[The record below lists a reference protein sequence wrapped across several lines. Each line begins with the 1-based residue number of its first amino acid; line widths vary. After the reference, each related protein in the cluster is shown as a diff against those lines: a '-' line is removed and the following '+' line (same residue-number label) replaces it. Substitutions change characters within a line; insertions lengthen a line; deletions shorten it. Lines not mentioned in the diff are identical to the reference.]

1 MGEKTDTDRQRTRDS
16 ENLDEDLEETEPT
29 TAARVTVI
37 DDDASEGEDNI
48 LGPADDDAATL
59 AEQQA
64 IADQH
69 VEAQAL
75 AQQQAI
81 AGTAAE
87 ALRLAQEIE
96 QGGPPDALAA
106 AAATRAAGQAE
117 RKVLAK
123 TGYVHWGT
131 PIRARGVFDKAL
143 QLTPAGKLAVAAGSV
158 LAAGRFNVTEKGF
171 VLFTFFY

>member
-48 LGPADDDAATL
+48 LSPADDDAATL

-87 ALRLAQEIE
+87 ALRLVQERE
-96 QGGPPDALAA
+96 QGG
-106 AAATRAAGQAE
+106 GQG
-117 RKVLAK
+117 RPKRCTGSSKV
-123 TGYVHWGT
+123 
-131 PIRARGVFDKAL
+131 
-143 QLTPAGKLAVAAGSV
+143 
-158 LAAGRFNVTEKGF
+158 GF
-171 VLFTFFY
+171 VS